1 MSRMTDALGNKTE
14 FRYDVNGKCIAET
27 DCMGSKEFSYDVVGR
42 LVQVKEPNGGIT
54 KYEYDAED
62 HVIHIIDPMN
72 NEVHLEYDK
81 VGNLLVERN
90 NLGEMRIYTY
100 TTLGNIDTVTDES
113 GLVIKYKYLPG
124 EEKIQEIL
132 YPDGNSEKYEYDLN
146 GNVIAYIDVMGNK
159 RCHTYDAL
167 DRDRKS
173 TRLNS
178 SHKVQSRMPSSA

>member
-1 MSRMTDALGNKTE
+1 M
-14 FRYDVNGKCIAET
+14 
-27 DCMGSKEFSYDVVGR
+27 
-42 LVQVKEPNGGIT
+42 
-54 KYEYDAED
+54 
-62 HVIHIIDPMN
+62 IHIIDPMN

-132 YPDGNSEKYEYDLN
+132 YPDGNSEN
-146 GNVIAYIDVMGNK
+146 MNMI
-159 RCHTYDAL
+159 
-167 DRDRKS
+167 
-173 TRLNS
+173 
-178 SHKVQSRMPSSA
+178 